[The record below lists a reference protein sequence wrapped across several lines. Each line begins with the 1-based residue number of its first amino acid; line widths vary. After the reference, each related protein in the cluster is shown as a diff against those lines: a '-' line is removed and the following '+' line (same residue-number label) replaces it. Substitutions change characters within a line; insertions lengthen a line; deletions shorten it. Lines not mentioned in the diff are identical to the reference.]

1 MNIVTTAEIRD
12 LEVEARHQGLNEDD
26 LINRAGLLIASY
38 SSKRLESSESVV
50 ILVGSGNNGSD
61 GIVAALH
68 LRRLGHE
75 VLIYLCNARLSCDLY
90 LKQARETGA
99 NIIDGVLDKER
110 VKLTCYVK
118 FSTLVI
124 DAVIGTGHSR
134 PLSAE
139 TRSIFDVVRQQ
150 QLINQRLWI
159 IAIDVP
165 SGLNADTGAMDVGS
179 LHADVTITLG
189 YPKRGLFL
197 LPGAELSNQLLL
209 GKIGLERTAL
219 HMKTPTLLTSKWVQ
233 KHLPVRSRFA
243 TKRSYGRVLVVAGSR
258 EYPGAAYLAS
268 MGAART
274 GAGFVTLITSP
285 DVQQVLASKLVE
297 ITHLIPPENG
307 KERFGSGTGPWIRQ
321 QMKTYDAL
329 VIGCGLGRSTEAQTV
344 VRETLLTAHSESKPT
359 VIDADALNTLA
370 LTPEWW
376 KRIPKQV
383 VLTPHS
389 REMSRLLGVSLQHVE
404 ESRWEIALEAA
415 RRWGVVILLK
425 GPFSVIASPS
435 GELRITPFANPALAT
450 AGTGDV
456 LAGVVG
462 SLLARNLSPLD
473 AASIGAA
480 IHGVAGELLQEDFG
494 DQGALATDLLAR
506 LPVAIGALETAWP
519 LKELK
524 EASFLHPLASQNKN
538 PPMCVH

>member
-1 MNIVTTAEIRD
+1 MNIVTTAEIGA
-12 LEVEARHQGLNEDD
+12 LELEARHQGLSEDD

-38 SSKRLESSESVV
+38 SSKRLQSSESVV
-50 ILVGSGNNGSD
+50 VLVGPGNNGSD

-68 LRRLGHE
+68 LHRLGHE
-75 VLIYLCNARLSCDLY
+75 VLIYLCHTRPSRDLY
-90 LKQARETGA
+90 LKQARETGI
-99 NIIDGVLDKER
+99 NVIDAALDKKR
-110 VKLTCYVK
+110 IKLTCYVK
-118 FSTLVI
+118 FSMLVI
-124 DAVIGTGHSR
+124 DAVIGIGRTR

-139 TRSIFDVVRQQ
+139 TGSIFDVVRQQ
-150 QLINQRLWI
+150 QLINRRLSV

-165 SGLNADTGAMDVGS
+165 SGLNADTGAMDIGS

-197 LPGAELSNQLLL
+197 IPGAELSNQLVL
-209 GKIGLERTAL
+209 GKIGLEQTAL
-219 HMKTPTLLTSKWVQ
+219 RMKTPNLLTAKWVQ
-233 KHLPVRSRFA
+233 AHLPRRSRFA

-268 MGAART
+268 IGAARS

-285 DVQQVLASKLVE
+285 EVQRVLASKLVE
-297 ITHLIPPENG
+297 ITHLIPPEND
-307 KERFGSGTGPWIRQ
+307 KERFGSGTGSWIRQ
-321 QMKTYDAL
+321 QMKTYNAL

-344 VRETLLTAHSESKPT
+344 VRETLLTVQSDSKPT

-376 KRIPKQV
+376 KRIHKQV

-389 REMSRLLGVSLQHVE
+389 REMSRLLGVSLQQVE
-404 ESRWEIALEAA
+404 ENRWEIALEAA

-435 GELRITPFANPALAT
+435 GILRIAPFANPALAT

-524 EASFLHPLASQNKN
+524 ETSFLHPLASQDEN
-538 PPMCVH
+538 PPTCVH